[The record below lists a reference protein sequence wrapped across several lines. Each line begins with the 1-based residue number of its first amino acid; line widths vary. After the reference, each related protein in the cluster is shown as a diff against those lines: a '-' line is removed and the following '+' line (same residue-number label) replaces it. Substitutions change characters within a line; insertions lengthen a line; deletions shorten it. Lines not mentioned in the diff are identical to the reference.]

1 MSKFATISLAAVL
14 ALPAIGCAQDRA
26 DPPGSGETRA
36 VADKSDQAQRGTA
49 RRLENFTWNPVKHE
63 LAWVVSTGDETNGGG
78 YKPKTQDNYVINL
91 DAATMTYNGESRR
104 FSREEAA
111 NVQMIMDLISKYTV
125 DSTIWWQ
132 QGHGIKL
139 DKDGNPIGG
148 GDEGEGTPTN
158 KGVKRVHAPSGQALD
173 AELARLEQHFQQLRT
188 GQQVRRAG
196 LTSISH

>member
-14 ALPAIGCAQDRA
+14 AVPAIGCAQDRG
-26 DPPGSGETRA
+26 DPPGAGKTHA
-36 VADKSDQAQRGTA
+36 VADKSGQAQRGKA
-49 RRLENFTWNPVKHE
+49 RRLESFTWSPVKHE
-63 LAWVVSTGDETNGGG
+63 LAWIVSTGDESNGGG
-78 YKPKTQDNYVINL
+78 YTPKTQDNYVINL

-139 DKDGNPIGG
+139 DKDGNPVGG
-148 GDEGEGTPTN
+148 GDEGEGTDTT
-158 KGVKRVHAPSGQALD
+158 KGVKRVSAPSGQALD
-173 AELARLEQHFQQLRT
+173 AALARLEKQIQTNRQEVQRP
-188 GQQVRRAG
+188 G
-196 LTSISH
+196 LTASAH